1 MARRRYRP
9 SILRDIL
16 LTFALVPTGQHE
28 MLADTLTLKDVLF
41 RAHAYVVEYE
51 DHQLSGVL
59 AEERYE
65 QRISD
70 RHGAALTQQT
80 LVSEYLTFQLPP
92 DESWF
97 AFRNVLEV
105 DGVPVPDSRMR
116 FQELLS
122 GPSSDVVEQVMKI
135 GEESARYNIGDV
147 YRTINLP
154 TFALAFLRPINR
166 KRVSFE
172 KAGEETI
179 EGTPTWVIHYEDLRK
194 PAFITTPSGSDLKT
208 SGRFWIDPV
217 SGRVI
222 RSELITG
229 GVIPVSMRRWGPK
242 NRGALPNA
250 RITVTYRPDHT
261 LGFWVPAEMEE
272 TYDDGADRQGRSIA
286 GTAKYSNFRRV
297 DSRTSPRRIR

>member
-1 MARRRYRP
+1 MVA
-9 SILRDIL
+9 
-16 LTFALVPTGQHE
+16 TGLHE
-28 MLADTLTLKDVLF
+28 AAAETLTLKDVLL

-51 DHQLSGVL
+51 DHLLSGVL

-70 RHGAALTQQT
+70 EDDVALSTQT
-80 LVSEYLTFQLPP
+80 LVSEYLIFQLPP

-105 DGVPVPDSRMR
+105 DGVPVPDGRMR

-122 GPSSDVVEQVMKI
+122 QPSSDVVEQAMKI
-135 GEESARYNIGDV
+135 GEENARYNIGEV

-179 EGTPTWVIHYEDLRK
+179 EGTLTWVIHYEDLRK
-194 PAFITTPSGSDLKT
+194 PAFIATPGGSELNT
-208 SGRFWIDPV
+208 SGRFWIDP
-217 SGRVI
+217 STGCVI

-229 GVIPVSMRRWGPK
+229 GLLPVSIRHWGPRT
-242 NRGALPNA
+242 RGALPNA
-250 RITVTYRPDHT
+250 RITVTYRPDQT

-272 TYDDGADRQGRSIA
+272 KYDEGAKRQGHSIT
-286 GTAKYSNFRRV
+286 GKAKYSNFRTV
-297 DSRTSPRRIR
+297 DLRRRGRR